1 VWGTEP
7 VCPVVGLAEM
17 ATLGGVLRQLS
28 EAPSVGG
35 AGPPGWKM
43 VGRSQSLRTLSS
55 YFDGVVRQPEE
66 DN

>member
-1 VWGTEP
+1 M
-7 VCPVVGLAEM
+7 L
-17 ATLGGVLRQLS
+17 TLGGVLRQLS

-35 AGPPGWKM
+35 AGPPGWEM

-55 YFDGVVRQPEE
+55 YFDDGVVRQPEE